1 MPIFLAIPL
10 TSPPETLK
18 KAVEAHIEESDRYQL
33 TNNRGWLIRYSGT
46 SVELSNHLKISGQP
60 KGVPA
65 EVGSALV
72 TLVSSYYGRAPT
84 DMWEWI
90 QTRWEK

>member
-10 TSPPETLK
+10 STAPEVLSRSVQTY
-18 KAVEAHIEESDRYQL
+18 IEVADRYEL
-33 TNNRGWLIRYSGT
+33 TNNRGWLIRFSGT
-46 SVELSNHLKISGQP
+46 SVELSSLLRITGQTSGEAPQ
-60 KGVPA
+60 VP
-65 EVGSALV
+65 SALV
-72 TLVSSYYGRAPT
+72 THVSSYYGRAPT